1 MIDYRAVAGLVRGK
15 VPPVGSGGD
24 GGSCVKVRQIKEFEV
39 LSSDAS
45 EKMLQLT
52 DRAAS
57 RLMD

>member
-15 VPPVGSGGD
+15 VPSGGGG